1 MPNEMDD
8 VNVMNIA
15 HPKPQMVSK
24 DTPLF
29 KAADKMLRLKI
40 HSVIVVDNEES
51 GKPMGVL
58 SSLDIVKTAFLST
71 EKAKNLPVGS
81 LIEGQKPY
89 FVYQE
94 VSVRDVLNLMVD
106 KGVRSLPILNE
117 KDKICGIITMS
128 DVMRFVKEKLV

>member
-1 MPNEMDD
+1 MANELDE
-8 VNVMNIA
+8 VNVMMIA
-15 HPKPQMVSK
+15 HPKPQTVSK

-40 HSVIVVDNEES
+40 HSVIVVDDES
-51 GKPMGVL
+51 GGKLLGVL
-58 SSLDIVKTAFLST
+58 SSLDIVKTAFLSA
-71 EKAKNLPVGS
+71 EKAKNIPVGN

-106 KGVRSLPILNE
+106 KGIRSLPILNDQ
-117 KDKICGIITMS
+117 DKVAGIITMS
-128 DVMRFVKEKLV
+128 DVMRLVKEKLV

>member
-1 MPNEMDD
+1 MANELDE
-8 VNVMNIA
+8 VNVMTIA

-40 HSVIVVDNEES
+40 HSVIVVDDES
-51 GKPMGVL
+51 GGKLLGVL
-58 SSLDIVKTAFLST
+58 SSLDIVKTAFLSA
-71 EKAKNLPVGS
+71 EKAKNIPVGT

-94 VSVRDVLNLMVD
+94 VNVRDVLNLMVD
-106 KGVRSLPILNE
+106 KGIRSLPILNDQ
-117 KDKICGIITMS
+117 DKVAGIITMS
-128 DVMRFVKEKLV
+128 DVLRLVKEKLV